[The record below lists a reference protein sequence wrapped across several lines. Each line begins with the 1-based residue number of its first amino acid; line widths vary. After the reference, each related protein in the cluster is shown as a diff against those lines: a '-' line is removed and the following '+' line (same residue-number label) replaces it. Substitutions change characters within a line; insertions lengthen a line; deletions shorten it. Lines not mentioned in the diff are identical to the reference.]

1 MTCCRL
7 SEHEAVELASIPSN
21 AEIYEALKSLKL
33 YKAPGPDGLHAG
45 FFQRH
50 WNYVGDSVKDE
61 VRNIFL
67 SCENPAFLNQTLI
80 ALIPKQK
87 GPETINHF
95 RPISLCNT
103 IYKLVTKILVQR
115 LRPYMPNLI
124 SPCQTALVVGRR
136 GSDNVI
142 IAQEIIY
149 SLNKR
154 KGKEGFMVIKID
166 LEKAYDRLE
175 WCFTR
180 KVLTCF
186 GFPPNIT
193 KLIMSCISS
202 SSTSLLFNGEKLP
215 PFTLS
220 RGLRQGDPLS
230 PFIFLLY
237 MEYLNAQIEDI
248 CDSKQWM
255 RVKASSGG
263 PRFSHIFFCRR
274 SIVVCKSK
282 Y

>member
-1 MTCCRL
+1 M
-7 SEHEAVELASIPSN
+7 ELASIPSN
-21 AEIYEALKSLKL
+21 AEIYEALKSLKP
-33 YKAPGPDGLHAG
+33 YKAPGLDGLHAG

-50 WNYVGDSVKDE
+50 WNCVGDSVKDE

-67 SCENPAFLNQTLI
+67 SCEMPAFLNQTLI

-87 GPETINHF
+87 GPETISHF

-124 SPCQTALVVGRR
+124 SPCQTALVVGRQ

-142 IAQEIIY
+142 IAQETIY

-175 WCFTR
+175 WCFIR
-180 KVLTCF
+180 KVFTCF

-193 KLIMSCISS
+193 KLIMSYISS
-202 SSTSLLFNGEKLP
+202 SSTSLLFSEEKLA
-215 PFTLS
+215 PFTPS
-220 RGLRQGDPLS
+220 RGIRQGDPLS
-230 PFIFLLY
+230 PFIFLLC
-237 MEYLNAQIEDI
+237 MEYLNAQIEDM
-248 CDSKQWM
+248 CDSK
-255 RVKASSGG
+255 
-263 PRFSHIFFCRR
+263 
-274 SIVVCKSK
+274 
-282 Y
+282 